1 MKKQSKIISLIVVI
15 GIIILFNSCA
25 SIPQKAKPVENFEV
39 NRYLGTWYEVARFDF
54 RFEKDLDNTSAN
66 YTLDKKGNVIVLN
79 SGYNFVKNKWS
90 KADGL
95 AKFRGDK
102 NIAALKVS
110 FFGPFYSGYNVI
122 ALDESYQYALIA
134 GKSLDYLWIL
144 SRTKELPDE
153 IKTEYLKIAE
163 EIGYD
168 TSRLIWIKHDKDD
181 NPFLNEK

>member
-134 GKSLDYLWIL
+134 GKNLDYLWIL

-168 TSRLIWIKHDKDD
+168 TSRLIWVKHD
-181 NPFLNEK
+181 NPFLNED

>member
-1 MKKQSKIISLIVVI
+1 MKKQTRIVSLIVVI
-15 GIIILFNSCA
+15 GIVVFFSSCA
-25 SIPQKAKPVENFEV
+25 SIPQKAKPVENFDV

-66 YTLDKKGNVIVLN
+66 YTLDEKGNVIVLN
-79 SGYNFVKNKWS
+79 SGYNFVKKKWS
-90 KADGL
+90 KADGV

-122 ALDESYQYALIA
+122 ALDENYQYALIA

-144 SRTKELPDE
+144 SRTKDLPNE
-153 IKTEYLKIAE
+153 IKTEYLKVAE

-168 TSRLIWIKHDKDD
+168 TSRLIWVKHDKDD